1 MGNTVLLVD
10 YENVQQIESS
20 QLPDDVAVRIFIVA
34 KQAKVQRQV
43 VELVSNRPAT
53 IKPVFIDGQ
62 ASNALD
68 FHIAFYLGEYAAT
81 MPGARFLILS
91 KDKDYDPLIRH
102 LTSRGIECE
111 RIAELSAANFRTKSD
126 EKLEYSRT
134 VGWLETMNPK
144 ARPSSRKA
152 LLSHVANFLQRKPG
166 DRAVGTIVDRLMTD
180 GVVSESGKA
189 LDYSFAKAIGTKS

>member
-1 MGNTVLLVD
+1 MSHTVLLVD

-20 QLPDDVAVRIFIVA
+20 QLPDDVAVRIFIGA
-34 KQAKVQRQV
+34 KQVKVQRQV
-43 VELVSNRPAT
+43 LELVSSRPEKV
-53 IKPVFIDGQ
+53 KPVFIDGQ

-102 LTSRGIECE
+102 LTSRGVECE
-111 RIAELSAANFRTKSD
+111 RIADLSAADLRPKAD

-134 VGWLETMNPK
+134 VHWLETMNTK

-152 LLSHVANFLQRKPG
+152 LLSHVANFLRRKPG
-166 DRAVGTIVDRLMTD
+166 DRAVGAIVDRLVTD
-180 GVVSESGKA
+180 GVVSGSGKVLA
-189 LDYSFAKAIGTKS
+189 YSFAKTTDRP